1 MRDDPG
7 IDEAAVAAHLAESH
21 GIEVAAIRFLPI
33 GYDPNAF
40 VYRVETRDGD
50 AFFLK
55 LRAGAPFEPGL
66 RVPRA
71 LIECGVPN
79 VLAPLPTR
87 TGVLWQAVAGTPRF
101 SAVLYPF
108 IRGENAMIA
117 GMSEAQWRTF
127 GATLRAVH
135 ESGLQARFRDELRNE
150 DFALPSAALV
160 REIGAR
166 VERGEIVA
174 GPAAARFATF
184 WRGHGAAI
192 DALLT
197 RAQEIGL
204 SLRRKPFERVL
215 CHADIHAANILA
227 GDDGRIWLVDWDGP
241 LIAPSE
247 RDLLFVVGSRIA
259 RTVTREEE
267 GWFFAG
273 YGPVELD
280 PEALIY
286 YRYERIVED
295 LGEFGKSVLVSPD
308 LSESSREQDAALAM
322 SFFDPD
328 GDIARAEVVV
338 RSWA

>member
-7 IDEAAVAAHLAESH
+7 IDEAVVAAHLAESH
-21 GIEVAAIRFLPI
+21 GIDIAAIRFLPI

-40 VYRVETRDGD
+40 VYRVETRGGD

-66 RVPRA
+66 VVPRA
-71 LIECGVPN
+71 LIDCGVPN

-87 TGVLWQAVAGTPRF
+87 TGALWQPVAGAPRF

-117 GMSEAQWRTF
+117 GLSEAQWRTF

-135 ESGLQARFRDELRNE
+135 DSGLQTRFRDDLRNE

-160 REIGAR
+160 REVGAR
-166 VERGEIVA
+166 AERGEIVA
-174 GPAAARFATF
+174 GPAAARFAAF
-184 WRGHGAAI
+184 WRGHAAAI
-192 DALLT
+192 DALLI
-197 RAQEIGL
+197 RAQEIGR
-204 SLRRKPFERVL
+204 SLRGKPFERVL
-215 CHADIHAANILA
+215 CHADIHAANIIA
-227 GDDGRIWLVDWDGP
+227 GDDGRIWLIDWDGP
-241 LIAPSE
+241 LIAPRE

-259 RTVTREEE
+259 RTVTPEEE

-273 YGPVELD
+273 YGLVEID
-280 PEALIY
+280 HEALIY

-295 LGEFGKSVLVSPD
+295 LGEFGKSVLATPY
-308 LSESSREQDAALAM
+308 LSESSREEDTALAM
-322 SFFDPD
+322 SFFGPD
-328 GDIARAEVVV
+328 GDIARAELVA
-338 RSWA
+338 RSWV